1 MGVQV
6 APRFCDGCRLVCVER
21 VGVPPMLFDCFHV
34 HAIAPTS
41 AIVMCL
47 ARVSRHVS
55 SVSGSI
61 GMRVVFL
68 CSYYLAQGGGVAM
81 VVVCFGVREGMHHMR
96 MMEWRP

>member
-1 MGVQV
+1 MDIQV

-21 VGVPPMLFDCFHV
+21 VGVPPMLFGCFHV

-41 AIVMCL
+41 ATVMCL
-47 ARVSRHVS
+47 ARVSRHVF

-61 GMRVVFL
+61 RMRVVFL
-68 CSYYLAQGGGVAM
+68 CSYHWAQEGVAM